1 MIQIT
6 DKSKCCG
13 CSACASVCP
22 KAAIT
27 MKSDAEG
34 FAYPEIDT
42 ALCVNC
48 GMCDKVCPLT
58 HSLDNT
64 LLSTYAVQ
72 HKAQDVL
79 TQSTSGG
86 MFTALSDL
94 VLRENGV
101 VYGAAFDNSMAVR
114 HVRAT
119 TAEERDRM
127 RGSKYVQSDVNG
139 VFSCVKAD
147 LAAGLRVLFVGT
159 PCQVDGL
166 KHFLGKN
173 TKGLICCDLICHGTP
188 SPLIFE
194 EHLHFLEEKKHKKL
208 KAYHFR
214 PKHWGWHV
222 HREMAVFED
231 GREYHSRVWSDLW
244 QTIYYGRI
252 ATRPSCHDCHYS
264 NLSRPGDLSIGDCR
278 GIDRVS
284 SAFKSDDG
292 VSLVLVNTPLGQA
305 LFEQLS
311 DKLLVEKIDIADVM
325 QPPLKQCSKPSA
337 RRTLF
342 FETYKKRG
350 YKKAIRACFGR
361 LYAPKYYI
369 KKLLKR

>member
-6 DKSKCCG
+6 DKSLCCG

-27 MKSDAEG
+27 MKPDAEG

-42 ALCVNC
+42 ALCINC
-48 GMCDKVCPLT
+48 GLCDKSCPLHHT
-58 HSLDNT
+58 VENA

-86 MFTALSDL
+86 MFTALSDAIL
-94 VLRENGV
+94 KENGV
-101 VYGAAFDNSMAVR
+101 VYGAAFDGNMVVR
-114 HVRAT
+114 HARAT
-119 TAEERDRM
+119 TAEERNRM
-127 RGSKYVQSDVNG
+127 RGSKYVQSDIGN
-139 VFSCVKAD
+139 VFSFVKAD

-166 KHFLGKN
+166 RRFLGNK
-173 TKGLICCDLICHGTP
+173 TDGLICCDLICHGVP
-188 SPLIFE
+188 SPLIFK
-194 EHLHFLEEKKHKKL
+194 EHLRFLEQKKHKTIKN
-208 KAYHFR
+208 YYFR
-214 PKHWGWHV
+214 PKRWGWHV
-222 HREMAVFED
+222 HREMAVFEGD
-231 GREYHSRVWSDLW
+231 REYHSHVWSDLW
-244 QTIYYGRI
+244 QTIYYGRL
-252 ATRPSCHDCHYS
+252 ATRPSCHNCHYS

-284 SAFKSDDG
+284 SAFKSNDG
-292 VSLVLVNTPLGQA
+292 VSLVLVNTPRGQE
-305 LFEQLS
+305 LFDQISDNLS
-311 DKLLVEKIDIADVM
+311 VEKIDVTDVL

-342 FETYKKRG
+342 FDTYFKKG
-350 YKKAIRACFGR
+350 YKKAIDACFGR
-361 LYAPKYYI
+361 LYALKYYV
-369 KKLLKR
+369 KKILKR